1 MNSTQYLM
9 SNFTVFQPLV
19 NPLWTIGVT
28 FDQHLRFSQHVDS
41 IIEKCRPAFHAI
53 CKLRKAG
60 VNDSSLTLFYKAR
73 IIPLMIYAAPCWYP
87 LLGKTDKERL
97 DKYQRHCL
105 RLIYPN
111 LENSASRLETA
122 GLTTVSVQLENQCH
136 RYTQRIRSDT
146 THALHDYIHTG
157 GRISSRS
164 GRFIPARARTAL
176 GSKNLFRHY

>member
-1 MNSTQYLM
+1 MERFILGDFHSQ
-9 SNFTVFQPLV
+9 Q
-19 NPLWTIGVT
+19 GVKIKKSA
-28 FDQHLRFSQHVDS
+28 L
-41 IIEKCRPAFHAI
+41 I
-53 CKLRKAG
+53 KLK
-60 VNDSSLTLFYKAR
+60 Y
-73 IIPLMIYAAPCWYP
+73 
-87 LLGKTDKERL
+87 
-97 DKYQRHCL
+97 KYQRHCL

-164 GRFIPARARTAL
+164 GRFIPARTRTAL